1 MSNVTALRMRVLPRF
16 PARITA
22 DNGLTIERDGLE
34 LVLKPDF
41 GSLMKVPSVQGA
53 EVTYFWAWNEQ
64 HDAYSS
70 ISFQNLV
77 ANIQDVI
84 IGENLAGLDA
94 VASGL
99 NRVPIFVDDE
109 GHATTYAVSDFV
121 QGVSGAEDAETF
133 LDEIGAATE
142 QQGEKADNSLQR
154 YTSRAVAA
162 GSTIDAN
169 TKRLFVQFFAPNYA
183 VPSTLVGGANYR
195 RISFADLSGYPAL
208 SYFRSTDR
216 FMPDGSTDAT
226 SGGYWVLDETEVA
239 PQMLGAV
246 ADGVTP
252 DTLALQASLD
262 FGQVIKL
269 IGTYA
274 CDAKLTRSGGACMRG
289 FGRDRSTIRFLPGSA
304 SSGIEVTATSYSQK
318 IVFEDFA
325 IDVQSDLSTGKVLSV
340 SWQGL
345 GLSEYFT
352 TKFVAERLH
361 IRATNG
367 GKFDKGIYLNF
378 VHCGY
383 IKDCFIQNQT
393 SISGSTE
400 ASFPMTACIYFD
412 NDETVYNT
420 ATFRVEGCELFG
432 AQWGAYVRDVEGF
445 WFTGNDIQACWHGI
459 HFHNGY
465 RKINQYRIH
474 GNHIGVFDYAV
485 YLYNARQFLISNN
498 EFSYRVGR
506 VDVATVEHIILE
518 QVQDGDICGN
528 SVRGNYQSLS
538 GSITLNGVKVFGI
551 VGDPSTTV
559 RVFGNGFRDMM
570 TAMTLN
576 ANTVNFQHYGNTF
589 LNVLTSRLTNNVG
602 ASAIQAFTAGSG
614 SQSTPV
620 GQNYAMWLSNTGS
633 GALGVNRDADGVVT
647 GWYRSGTLV
656 GSVNVTASA
665 TTYATSSD
673 YRLKTDIRDVEN
685 SGAFIDALRPRRF
698 FMGGV
703 EQDGFIA
710 HEFAEVS
717 RISVSGDKDAV
728 GEGGEPIYQ
737 TMQASTSEVMANV
750 IAELQSLRLRV
761 AEIEEP

>member
-1 MSNVTALRMRVLPRF
+1 MSNVTSLRMRVLPRF

-64 HDAYSS
+64 HDGYSS

-84 IGENLAGLDA
+84 IGENLAGLNA

-109 GHATTYAVSDFV
+109 GNATTYTVSDYF
-121 QGVSGAEDAETF
+121 QSVSGSTNA
-133 LDEIGAATE
+133 DELMEELGGLAASRLPVVATRNSIGDLFIPTVL
-142 QQGEKADNSLQR
+142 NSMEAR
-154 YTSRAVAA
+154 SFSVV
-162 GSTIDAN
+162 GDG
-169 TKRLFVQFFAPNYA
+169 
-183 VPSTLVGGANYR
+183 GGAKYKR
-195 RISFADLSGYPAL
+195 VSFADLTGFPTL
-208 SYFRSTDR
+208 SYVRSLDR
-216 FMPDGSTDAT
+216 FMPNGAVDVVN
-226 SGGYWVLDETEVA
+226 GGYWVIDEKEVT

-304 SSGIEVTATSYSQK
+304 SSGIDVTATSYSQK

-325 IDVQSDLSTGKVLSV
+325 IDVQSDLSTGKAISV

-383 IKDCFIQNQT
+383 IKDCFVQNQPILT
-393 SISGSTE
+393 GTAE

-506 VDVATVEHIILE
+506 VDLATVEHIILE

-528 SVRGNYQSLS
+528 SIRGNYQSLS

-551 VGDPSTTV
+551 AGDPSTTV

-576 ANTVNFQHYGNTF
+576 ANTLNFQHYGNTF

-602 ASAIQAFTAGSG
+602 ASVIQAFTAGSG

-633 GALGVNRDADGVVT
+633 GALGVNRDADGVVA

-673 YRLKTDIRDVEN
+673 YRLKTDIRDLEN
-685 SGAFIDALRPRRF
+685 SGAFIDALKPRRF
-698 FMGGV
+698 IMGGV

-728 GEGGEPIYQ
+728 GEDGEPIYQ
-737 TMQASTSEVMANV
+737 AMQASTSEVMANV